1 LAIYSK
7 YLGDIEL
14 PEKELNAYEF
24 KPKPVKINVDWMAF
38 LEMPHPDLKK
48 EPRPHKRTIEEV
60 TISFYGWDALGT
72 KYNLIKTLNIEHF
85 GCYIY
90 DDDIFRA
97 IKKSLVGSNIVRFD
111 VERDNFMGAPNWQD
125 ICNKP
130 VHDSVDY

>member
-1 LAIYSK
+1 
-7 YLGDIEL
+7 
-14 PEKELNAYEF
+14 
-24 KPKPVKINVDWMAF
+24 
-38 LEMPHPDLKK
+38 
-48 EPRPHKRTIEEV
+48 
-60 TISFYGWDALGT
+60 
-72 KYNLIKTLNIEHF
+72 LNIEHF
-85 GCYIY
+85 GRYIY